1 MTTMDQAPQL
11 LEHGVVIGSDGE
23 QIGKI
28 GQVYLD
34 SISDQISWVTV
45 RTGWFGMSESFVP
58 MDNAIIDA
66 DQVTVP
72 YDKLMIRNA
81 PNGEIG
87 LPLTVE
93 QEDELYRYYDVDV
106 DVDAD
111 ATRHDDAGA
120 PARFATETA
129 TGQADGY
136 VTRSE
141 ERLAV
146 GTEKVE
152 SGRARLR
159 KFVATEQ
166 QTVTVPVSHD
176 EVRMVREPVAAGLS
190 VEDVTM
196 GPDSIE
202 IALYEDRVLVRK
214 DVVGLEKITLATELV
229 TEQRQITEEVRRERI
244 EITGDTV
251 DGRYAAPVV
260 ERPRSQ

>member
-1 MTTMDQAPQL
+1 MTTVNQAPQL
-11 LEHGVVIGSDGE
+11 LEHGVVVGSDGE
-23 QIGKI
+23 HIGKI

-34 SISDQISWVTV
+34 SVSNQISWVTV

-58 MDNAIIDA
+58 MDHAIIDA

-93 QEDELYRYYDVDV
+93 QEDELYRYYDIGAEV
-106 DVDAD
+106 
-111 ATRHDDAGA
+111 TQHDAGA
-120 PARFATETA
+120 PAVSATETTTA
-129 TGQADGY
+129 TTDGY

-141 ERLAV
+141 ERLRV
-146 GTEKVE
+146 GIQKVE

-176 EVRMVREPVAAGLS
+176 EVRVVREPIKAGNSTDGTVL
-190 VEDVTM
+190 
-196 GPDSIE
+196 GRDSIE
-202 IALYEDRVLVRK
+202 IALYQDRVVVRK
-214 DVVGLEKITLATELV
+214 DIVGLEKIKLTTEPIS
-229 TEQRQITEEVRRERI
+229 EQRQVTGDVRQERI

-251 DGRYAAPVV
+251 EGLHAVPTVQQLRKQTDR
-260 ERPRSQ
+260 